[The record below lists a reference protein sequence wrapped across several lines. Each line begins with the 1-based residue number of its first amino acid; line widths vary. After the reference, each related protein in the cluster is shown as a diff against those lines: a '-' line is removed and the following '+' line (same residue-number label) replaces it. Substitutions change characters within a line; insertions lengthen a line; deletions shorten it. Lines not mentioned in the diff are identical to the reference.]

1 MKVLTTDWQSSKAQL
16 TFVRHQVFVLE
27 QGVPEK
33 IEQDGE
39 DEQAVHF
46 VAFGTTAVPT
56 GVCRLQESG
65 KIGRLAVLPAYR
77 HQGYASLLMKKVI
90 QVAREMGLTRVYL
103 HSQADSQVFYEKH
116 GFKVEGDTFMEADI
130 PHVLMTREI

>member
-27 QGVPEK
+27 QQVPEEEEMDSLDDAA
-33 IEQDGE
+33 I
-39 DEQAVHF
+39 HF

-56 GVCRLQESG
+56 GVCRLLENG

-77 HQGYASLLMKKVI
+77 KQGYASLIMKKVI
-90 QVAREMGLTRVYL
+90 QVAREMGLTHVFL
-103 HSQADSQVFYEKH
+103 HAQTDSQIFYEKH
-116 GFKVEGDTFMEADI
+116 GFKAEGDIFMEAGIDHILMQRDI
-130 PHVLMTREI
+130 